1 MLILSV
7 ATIDWASFVETD
19 LRYIAPLQVA
29 YLLSIAGDI
38 CSYMPAFPFT
48 PAIFSVLTKVDQ
60 AFVSLLKLSTPA
72 QATPPSL
79 HPPTKTDRVRIKS
92 LAEEIRVVA
101 VNTAT
106 ASGISADIDDSSDDE
121 FEGQSFTNNDVQV
134 QQELDIGSGLG
145 RIFKGTIEILGDSLT

>member
-1 MLILSV
+1 MLILPV
-7 ATIDWASFVETD
+7 ATHRLGKYHGTN

-48 PAIFSVLTKVDQ
+48 AAVFPVLTKLDQ
-60 AFVSLLKLSTPA
+60 AFVSLLKLAPPA
-72 QATPPSL
+72 PDTPPSL

-92 LAEEIRVVA
+92 LTEEIRVVA

-106 ASGISADIDDSSDDE
+106 ASGISADIDDSSDEE
-121 FEGQSFTNNDVQV
+121 FEGQTFSNNGVQV
-134 QQELDIGSGLG
+134 QLQFDIGTELG